1 MNFIISPSLYR
12 KRQIVIFLFAECF
25 KLMFKLKR
33 LGLFP
38 SLLTSVQV
46 LGADKLLPRSRRSD
60 SCQFLFYRALYEF
73 HGQKFREAWDR
84 FRETWSLLHPEDWK
98 HRRRVAVY
106 LITIAIC
113 HGKAP
118 SNEFLSKYDLKNEF
132 AALRDSVMSGNMES
146 FKKELDSRA
155 TLLHQPSL
163 NIYVS
168 LLLNA
173 HPAIHLRLIRRTWK
187 LTLTAG
193 NSKILSFEQIKL
205 VAKSFNL
212 MQISSDELECIL
224 INLIGRV
231 TQEEGMFYYL
241 LYFTLLYFVLLCRA
255 GLKVI
260 WVMIRN
266 V

>member
-1 MNFIISPSLYR
+1 
-12 KRQIVIFLFAECF
+12 
-25 KLMFKLKR
+25 MFKLKR

-84 FRETWSLLHPEDWK
+84 FRDTWNLLHPEDWK

-106 LITIAIC
+106 LITIALC

-118 SNEFLSKYDLKNEF
+118 SNDFLIKYNLMNEF
-132 AALRDSVMSGNMES
+132 GALRDSIMSGNMET

-155 TLLHQPSL
+155 TLLHQPAL
-163 NIYVS
+163 NIYVF

-173 HPAIHLRLIRRTWK
+173 HPAVHLRLIRRAWSWT
-187 LTLTAG
+187 G
-193 NSKILSFEQIKL
+193 NSKILSFDQIKL
-205 VAKSFNL
+205 VGKALNL

-231 TQEEGMFYYL
+231 ML
-241 LYFTLLYFVLLCRA
+241 CLFVICCFANFL
-255 GLKVI
+255 GLD
-260 WVMIRN
+260 
-266 V
+266 